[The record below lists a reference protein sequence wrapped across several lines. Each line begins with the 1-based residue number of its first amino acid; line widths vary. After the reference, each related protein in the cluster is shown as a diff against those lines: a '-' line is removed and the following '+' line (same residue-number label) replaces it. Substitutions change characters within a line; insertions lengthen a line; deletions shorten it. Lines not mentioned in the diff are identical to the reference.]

1 MRIHMRWRTPQ
12 RAVICGA
19 MAALTACTT
28 ARLLEQG
35 TRPLSP
41 AANAIMTEGEIA
53 DSHANTAYEAIQLS
67 HPLYLMSSIN
77 VAPLTA
83 RVFCYD
89 GKRTSEETDW
99 KNRRFPDVYLNGV
112 CLGGIRELRGIPAS
126 SVQEIRFVRAVDSG
140 AFGVGPGGMILV
152 TTKARR

>member
-1 MRIHMRWRTPQ
+1 MRIHIRCRTAQ
-12 RAVICGA
+12 RAVICGG
-19 MAALTACTT
+19 MAALTACTN
-28 ARLLEQG
+28 ARTPELG

-41 AANAIMTEGEIA
+41 AAGAIMTEGEIA

-77 VAPLTA
+77 VAPLTQ
-83 RVFCYD
+83 RTFCYD
-89 GKRTSEETDW
+89 GKRTREETDW

-126 SVQEIRFVRAVDSG
+126 SIKEIRFIREVDSS
-140 AFGVGPGGMILV
+140 ASGVGPGGMILV
-152 TTKARR
+152 ITKARR